1 MNNITKYIL
10 STSFLVA
17 MLQMTGCMGALLR
30 PQPDWNGMAA
40 DRNGMMADQN
50 LLQQK
55 MQITTGFASNPDT
68 DAWYEQR
75 QKISLATGDRVFDK
89 DFGRVYDSLVLAVST
104 LELKVNNMERTS
116 GYIQATGIAL
126 LPTESKTMKH
136 DAIRDW
142 CIQKGFDPAIPDKQ
156 MSNPQTET
164 MSTTMADFAGT
175 GFGGQSVKAQKGLT
189 FQLVKMGDNQTKVKL
204 RFSDVFYPAEM
215 EAYYKHVWQ
224 AVDKQIFIDKNVEG
238 AVEERK

>member
-17 MLQMTGCMGALLR
+17 VLQMTGCTGVLLR
-30 PQPDWNGMAA
+30 PPAGGNGRSA
-40 DRNGMMADQN
+40 DLNGMMADQN

-55 MQITTGFASNPDT
+55 TQISTGFASNPDT
-68 DAWYEQR
+68 DAWHEQR
-75 QKISLATGDRVFDK
+75 QKISLATGDRIFDK

-156 MSNPQTET
+156 MADPQMES
-164 MSTTMADFAGT
+164 MSTTMADFAGS

-189 FQLVKMGDNQTKVKL
+189 FQLVKMGDTQTKVKL

-215 EAYYKHVWQ
+215 EAYYKLVWQ
-224 AVDKQIFIDKNVEG
+224 AVDKQIFVDKNVEG